1 MNQTS
6 DTYLEPQPP
15 IGERQNLIERI
26 FSAFDNQRI
35 EYCLLRGANE
45 LVGSEGYLE
54 IDLLLRANQIP
65 QFSETVKRLGFVE
78 WPSWGHAPHRFF
90 LIFEGDRGDWV
101 KLDVVTELMYGRPI
115 RRFRVDLVD
124 ACLDQRR
131 NDRVYVLSPLH
142 EFVTLFL
149 HGLLDKGQLRDAH
162 RQRLIE
168 LLDII
173 KGHENSNAKSLLEK
187 YVSPVFSWETIQQAV
202 RGNDWDALLKK
213 QKKLALRFFVQQPL
227 SSQWR
232 VVRATG
238 MRRLRGLGFALFR
251 RGISVALLA
260 PDGAGKSTLSAALV
274 QDRILKARGVYMGG
288 NLAASTFTLPTTRFL
303 HQKVKAKN
311 GSADS
316 NLKANLILKG
326 LSFCSKL
333 AEQWLRAGSAHYHL
347 LRGRFVVFDRYIFD
361 SWVNPKP
368 RTLLKRVRRILFEAI
383 LPTPDLVILLDA
395 PGKMLYERKGEHT
408 PEWLEEQRQRYLQL
422 RARIPNLRIVDATH
436 DAEMVRREA
445 IALIWK
451 QYGIKVNL
459 THGN

>member
-1 MNQTS
+1 MQTETLTEKTRTDS
-6 DTYLEPQPP
+6 AGDF
-15 IGERQNLIERI
+15 IARI
-26 FSAFDNQRI
+26 FAVLDNAAI
-35 EYCLLRGANE
+35 SYALVRGHNE
-45 LVGSEGYLE
+45 LFAVDSYLE
-54 IDLLLRANQIP
+54 IDMLLQKQQLPEFA
-65 QFSETVKRLGFVE
+65 SVVKDLGFVE

-90 LIFEGDRGDWV
+90 LAFDIDTGDWV

-115 RRFRVDLVD
+115 RRFRVDCAD
-124 ACLDQRR
+124 ACLDQRQK
-131 NDRVYVLSPLH
+131 DGVYVLSQLH

-149 HGLLDKGQLRDAH
+149 HGLLDKGHFRDAH

-173 KGHENSNAKSLLEK
+173 GGHENSNAKSLLDK

-202 RGNDWDALLKK
+202 RGSDWNTLLKK

-232 VVRATG
+232 VVRARG
-238 MRRLRGLGFALFR
+238 MRLLRGLGFALFR

-303 HQKVKAKN
+303 HQRVKAKN
-311 GSADS
+311 GDPTVKP
-316 NLKANLILKG
+316 NANKILRG
-326 LSFCSKL
+326 LNFCSKV
-333 AEQWLRAGSAHYHL
+333 AEQWLRAGIAHYHL
-347 LRGRFVVFDRYIFD
+347 LCGRFVVFDRYIFD

-368 RTLLKRVRRILFEAI
+368 RTLWKRARWILFEAI
-383 LPTPDLVILLDA
+383 LPAPDLVILLDA
-395 PGKMLYERKGEHT
+395 PGQMLYQRKGEHT

-436 DAEMVRREA
+436 DAETVRREA

-451 QYGIKVNL
+451 QYGIK
-459 THGN
+459 G